1 MGQRLNI
8 EIKINGEVQANAY
21 YHWSGYTSSAI
32 NLTKEI
38 LEQREDFLDRIEPKL
53 SAIRLLEITRAGLTP
68 KELEIAKEDYSEVTF
83 GECKGRNYGLI
94 AVSEDGIN
102 ETRLWEE
109 GRVTIDFDEETVD
122 FNVWSI
128 WDKEEY
134 LDEYEKL
141 PEKEIN
147 DLDFNTIMSF
157 ETFLNDFSKKDMSDL
172 TFVHNDLVY
181 VTIE

>member
-32 NLTKEI
+32 KLTEQI
-38 LEQREDFLDRIEPKL
+38 LLQREDFLDRIEPKL
-53 SAIRLLEITRAGLTP
+53 SAIKLLETTGAGLTP
-68 KELEIAKEDYSEVTF
+68 KELEIAKEEYSEVTF
-83 GECKGRNYGLI
+83 GKCNGRNSGLI
-94 AVSEDGIN
+94 AVSEKGMN

-109 GRVTIDFDEETVD
+109 ARVTIDFDKETVD

-147 DLDFNTIMSF
+147 DSDFNIMSF
-157 ETFLNDFSKKDMSDL
+157 ETFLNDFSEKDMSDL
-172 TFVHNDLVY
+172 TFIHNDLVY
-181 VTIE
+181 FAID

>member
-21 YHWSGYTSSAI
+21 YHWAGYTSSAI
-32 NLTKEI
+32 NITEQI
-38 LEQREDFLDRIEPKL
+38 LGQYEDFLDRIEPKL
-53 SAIRLLEITRAGLTP
+53 SAIRLLETTGAGLTP
-68 KELEIAKEDYSEVTF
+68 EELEIAKVDYGEVTF
-83 GECKGRNYGLI
+83 GKCNGRNDGLI
-94 AVSEDGIN
+94 AVSEEGMN

-109 GRVTIDFDEETVD
+109 ARVTIDFDKETVD
-122 FNVWSI
+122 FNVWST

-134 LDEYEKL
+134 LDDYGKL

-147 DLDFNTIMSF
+147 DSDFNTMTF

-172 TFVHNDLVY
+172 MFVHNDLVY
-181 VTIE
+181 VAIE

>member
-32 NLTKEI
+32 KLTEQI
-38 LEQREDFLDRIEPKL
+38 LLQREDFLDRIEPKL
-53 SAIRLLEITRAGLTP
+53 SAIRLLETTGAGLTP
-68 KELEIAKEDYSEVTF
+68 EELEKAKEEYSEVTF
-83 GECKGRNYGLI
+83 GKCNGRNSGLI
-94 AVSEDGIN
+94 AISKDGID
-102 ETRLWEE
+102 ETRIWEE
-109 GRVTIDFDEETVD
+109 ARVTIDFDEETVD

-134 LDEYEKL
+134 LDYHEKL

-147 DLDFNTIMSF
+147 DSDFNIMSF
-157 ETFLNDFSKKDMSDL
+157 ETFLNDFSEKDMSDL
-172 TFVHNDLVY
+172 TFIHNDLVY
-181 VTIE
+181 VAIE

>member
-32 NLTKEI
+32 NLTEQI
-38 LEQREDFLDRIEPKL
+38 LEQREDFLDKIEPKL
-53 SAIRLLEITRAGLTP
+53 SAIRLLETTGAGLP
-68 KELEIAKEDYSEVTF
+68 PEELEKAKEEYCEVTF
-83 GECKGRNYGLI
+83 GKCNGRNSGLI
-94 AVSEDGIN
+94 AVSEEGMN

-109 GRVTIDFDEETVD
+109 GRVTIDFDKETVD
-122 FNVWSI
+122 FNVWST

-134 LDEYEKL
+134 LEEFEKL

-147 DLDFNTIMSF
+147 DSDFNIMSF
-157 ETFLNDFSKKDMSDL
+157 ETFLNNFSEKDMSDL
-172 TFVHNDLVY
+172 SFVHNDLVY
-181 VTIE
+181 FAIE

>member
-32 NLTKEI
+32 KLTEQI
-38 LEQREDFLDRIEPKL
+38 LLQREDFLDKKEPKL
-53 SAIRLLEITRAGLTP
+53 SAIRLLETTGAGLTQE
-68 KELEIAKEDYSEVTF
+68 ELEIAKEEYSEVTF
-83 GECKGRNYGLI
+83 GKCNGRNSGLI
-94 AVSEDGIN
+94 AISEDGMN
-102 ETRLWEE
+102 ETRIWEE
-109 GRVTIDFDEETVD
+109 ARVTIDFDEETVD

-147 DLDFNTIMSF
+147 DSNFNIMSF
-157 ETFLNDFSKKDMSDL
+157 ETFLNDFSEKDMSDL
-172 TFVHNDLVY
+172 TFIHDDLVY
-181 VTIE
+181 VAIE

>member
-32 NLTKEI
+32 NLTEQI
-38 LEQREDFLDRIEPKL
+38 LGQYEDFLDRTEPKL
-53 SAIRLLEITRAGLTP
+53 SAIRLLETTDAGLTP
-68 KELEIAKEDYSEVTF
+68 EELEKAKEDYSEVTF
-83 GECKGRNYGLI
+83 GKCNGRNSGLI
-94 AVSEDGIN
+94 AVSEDGMN
-102 ETRLWEE
+102 ETRYWEE
-109 GRVTIDFDEETVD
+109 NRVTIDFDEETVD

-134 LDEYEKL
+134 LDEFEKL

-147 DLDFNTIMSF
+147 DSDFNIMSF

-172 TFVHNDLVY
+172 TFIHDDLVY
-181 VTIE
+181 FAIE